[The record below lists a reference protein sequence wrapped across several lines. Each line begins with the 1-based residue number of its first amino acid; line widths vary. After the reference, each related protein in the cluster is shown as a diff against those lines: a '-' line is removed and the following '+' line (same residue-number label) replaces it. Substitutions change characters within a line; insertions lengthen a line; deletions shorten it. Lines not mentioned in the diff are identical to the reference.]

1 MYNKKLELLKEELE
15 ITMVHAEDIL
25 NEYIDTVIK
34 QEMFNIFNK
43 MSDEEKLKLIFTHI
57 DNESFDG
64 VNNGSCDCDE
74 DIPDAFE
81 KNMSELYKLIRYT

>member
-34 QEMFNIFNK
+34 QEMFNIFNIINA
-43 MSDEEKLKLIFTHI
+43 LIQ
-57 DNESFDG
+57 NEQ
-64 VNNGSCDCDE
+64 
-74 DIPDAFE
+74 
-81 KNMSELYKLIRYT
+81 